1 MKRRSAIIAGG
12 IAVLLVCCIWSERQ
26 PREEVISGEEP
37 QELSARKSTFS
48 KEVKLLRSIG
58 QHVISAAR

>member
-12 IAVLLVCCIWSERQ
+12 IAVLLLCCIWSERQ
-26 PREEVISGEEP
+26 SREESFSGEEP
-37 QELSARKSTFS
+37 QEFSAGKSTFH